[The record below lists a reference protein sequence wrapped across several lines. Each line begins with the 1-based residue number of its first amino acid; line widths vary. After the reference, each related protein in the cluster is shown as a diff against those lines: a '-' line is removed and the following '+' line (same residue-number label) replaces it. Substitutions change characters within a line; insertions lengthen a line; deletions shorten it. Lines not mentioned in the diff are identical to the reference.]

1 MAGTNLTTGH
11 RRHNMVAAAEGW
23 QPIEGVGSAQISI
36 SMSTGLHSVVVPSAA
51 VAMIIT
57 ANQAAS
63 LSLRST
69 FAPTASQGYL
79 LPSMTP
85 SPALLIPR
93 HADLSADK
101 SVVRFRATANLG
113 RINFMFLTGRGG

>member
-1 MAGTNLTTGH
+1 
-11 RRHNMVAAAEGW
+11 
-23 QPIEGVGSAQISI
+23 
-36 SMSTGLHSVVVPSAA
+36 
-51 VAMIIT
+51 MIIT
-57 ANQAAS
+57 ADQNCS

-85 SPALLIPR
+85 SPALLVPR
-93 HADLSADK
+93 HGDLSADK
-101 SVVRFRATANLG
+101 SVVRYLAMTTKG